1 MLDSRYALPYVL
13 NKIASLIWDE
23 MGMSAGR
30 RPKMPETNTPPST
43 VLLLKIRY

>member
-23 MGMSAGR
+23 MGSAGGA
-30 RPKMPETNTPPST
+30 PSENA
-43 VLLLKIRY
+43 